1 MKISQANKLYHLT
14 SEVVKYAVK
23 HGMIVCVE
31 NPQFSLFWA
40 TTFWISVAK
49 LLRYTIFHSC
59 QYGSNRQKKTM
70 LAHNHKAFNQLSKLC
85 PGESKKHRHLPWG
98 VTPAGHFA
106 TSEET
111 AYPIQ
116 LARDVAQCFTQALVE
131 AGMKLPPSQLQ
142 DMTSSSE
149 AVLQAVRAQSGLQPK
164 HSKLPPLVTEFATII
179 AVEVAKDTPSSQPPH
194 SQIPQHSKFLS
205 SAPLVTAPVK
215 GGGDECRPSENSAND
230 RIVQKWGVY
239 HTPDEFVRKAAQAGH
254 PLSLETCLPEV
265 LKRVLISHENQTSI
279 ARIKKRTVVMR
290 DWVKR
295 AENLKDQEHELKS
308 KLDPH
313 AKHILSNKRILL
325 WKSLLE
331 EHNYPDMPV
340 VNELLEGTSLIG
352 ETDTTGLWP
361 AKFVPATVS
370 EIELYE
376 ISTRER
382 ESICSKVKDTPSE
395 TDKDVWHKTLEEVD
409 KGWLVGPFDPKQIPV
424 HYPLSRRF
432 GVVQGEKTRCVDDFS
447 RSHVNSCVQVTEAP
461 KPHTVDVLASLL
473 MQAMT
478 SSPNTEEWCVRTLD
492 LKDAYRQCA
501 ISTSS
506 FPFSHIVVRE
516 PSTGLPKVFKMLAL
530 PFGSI
535 KSVHAFL
542 RIAHSLWFL
551 ASCALDVMWT
561 NYFDDYVCCCAR
573 SEANHLSMTIHAFFH
588 LLGWSFAETGSKA
601 VDFDIMCKALGV
613 NVDVSSM
620 RQGTVLIDNTEA
632 RKKELGEFID
642 KVVSTKK
649 LSSVDA
655 LKLRG
660 RMQFTAGQL
669 FGRVAKTC
677 LARVTNHA
685 YRSSTSEASD
695 ALISS
700 LILFKKFLLAQ
711 KPRAVTAAMLQ
722 TWLVFTDASFEQE
735 TESIDKAGFGGVLVS
750 PQGKYVKFF
759 SFELKGEDLVH
770 LNPAGKKTA
779 IFQCE
784 FFAVLVALELWGELL
799 SSRQVVFYIDNDG
812 VRDVLISCN
821 TSDPVG
827 SVLLTKVLEKESA
840 CAISSWFTRVPSKS
854 NVADDPSRGEIDQ
867 LVAAQAQHEQVEPVK
882 LLKALGPV
890 A

>member
-1 MKISQANKLYHLT
+1 M
-14 SEVVKYAVK
+14 
-23 HGMIVCVE
+23 
-31 NPQFSLFWA
+31 
-40 TTFWISVAK
+40 
-49 LLRYTIFHSC
+49 
-59 QYGSNRQKKTM
+59 
-70 LAHNHKAFNQLSKLC
+70 
-85 PGESKKHRHLPWG
+85 
-98 VTPAGHFA
+98 
-106 TSEET
+106 
-111 AYPIQ
+111 
-116 LARDVAQCFTQALVE
+116 
-131 AGMKLPPSQLQ
+131 
-142 DMTSSSE
+142 
-149 AVLQAVRAQSGLQPK
+149 
-164 HSKLPPLVTEFATII
+164 
-179 AVEVAKDTPSSQPPH
+179 
-194 SQIPQHSKFLS
+194 
-205 SAPLVTAPVK
+205 
-215 GGGDECRPSENSAND
+215 
-230 RIVQKWGVY
+230 
-239 HTPDEFVRKAAQAGH
+239 
-254 PLSLETCLPEV
+254 

-295 AENLKDQEHELKS
+295 AENLKDQEYELKS
-308 KLDPH
+308 RLDPH

-325 WKSLLE
+325 WKNLLE

-409 KGWLVGPFDPKQIPV
+409 KGWLVGPFDPKQIPE

-535 KSVHAFL
+535 KSVRAFL

-601 VDFDIMCKALGV
+601 VDFDVMCKALGV
-613 NVDVSSM
+613 NIDVSSM

-711 KPRAVTAAMLQ
+711 KPRAVTAALLQ

-759 SFELKGEDLVH
+759 SFELKGEV
-770 LNPAGKKTA
+770 NPAGKKTA

-784 FFAVLVALELWGELL
+784 FFAVLVALELWSELL

-854 NVADDPSRGEIDQ
+854 NVADDPSRGEINQ
-867 LVAAQAQHEQVEPVK
+867 LVAAQAEHEQAEPVK
-882 LLKALGPV
+882 ILKALGPV

>member
-1 MKISQANKLYHLT
+1 M
-14 SEVVKYAVK
+14 
-23 HGMIVCVE
+23 
-31 NPQFSLFWA
+31 
-40 TTFWISVAK
+40 
-49 LLRYTIFHSC
+49 
-59 QYGSNRQKKTM
+59 
-70 LAHNHKAFNQLSKLC
+70 
-85 PGESKKHRHLPWG
+85 
-98 VTPAGHFA
+98 
-106 TSEET
+106 
-111 AYPIQ
+111 
-116 LARDVAQCFTQALVE
+116 
-131 AGMKLPPSQLQ
+131 
-142 DMTSSSE
+142 
-149 AVLQAVRAQSGLQPK
+149 
-164 HSKLPPLVTEFATII
+164 
-179 AVEVAKDTPSSQPPH
+179 
-194 SQIPQHSKFLS
+194 
-205 SAPLVTAPVK
+205 
-215 GGGDECRPSENSAND
+215 
-230 RIVQKWGVY
+230 
-239 HTPDEFVRKAAQAGH
+239 
-254 PLSLETCLPEV
+254 PEV

-376 ISTRER
+376 TSTRER

-447 RSHVNSCVQVTEAP
+447 RSDVNSCVQVTEAP

-588 LLGWSFAETGSKA
+588 LLGWSFAETGSK
-601 VDFDIMCKALGV
+601 GV

-735 TESIDKAGFGGVLVS
+735 TESVDKAGFGGVLVS

-867 LVAAQAQHEQVEPVK
+867 LVAAQAEHEQVEPVK

>member
-1 MKISQANKLYHLT
+1 M
-14 SEVVKYAVK
+14 
-23 HGMIVCVE
+23 
-31 NPQFSLFWA
+31 
-40 TTFWISVAK
+40 
-49 LLRYTIFHSC
+49 
-59 QYGSNRQKKTM
+59 
-70 LAHNHKAFNQLSKLC
+70 
-85 PGESKKHRHLPWG
+85 
-98 VTPAGHFA
+98 
-106 TSEET
+106 
-111 AYPIQ
+111 
-116 LARDVAQCFTQALVE
+116 
-131 AGMKLPPSQLQ
+131 
-142 DMTSSSE
+142 
-149 AVLQAVRAQSGLQPK
+149 
-164 HSKLPPLVTEFATII
+164 
-179 AVEVAKDTPSSQPPH
+179 
-194 SQIPQHSKFLS
+194 
-205 SAPLVTAPVK
+205 
-215 GGGDECRPSENSAND
+215 
-230 RIVQKWGVY
+230 
-239 HTPDEFVRKAAQAGH
+239 
-254 PLSLETCLPEV
+254 PEV

-447 RSHVNSCVQVTEAP
+447 RSDVNSCVQVTEAP

-588 LLGWSFAETGSKA
+588 LLGWSFAETGSK
-601 VDFDIMCKALGV
+601 GV

-677 LARVTNHA
+677 LARVANHA

-735 TESIDKAGFGGVLVS
+735 TESVDKAGFGGVLVS

-867 LVAAQAQHEQVEPVK
+867 LVAAQAEHEQVEPVK

>member
-1 MKISQANKLYHLT
+1 
-14 SEVVKYAVK
+14 
-23 HGMIVCVE
+23 
-31 NPQFSLFWA
+31 
-40 TTFWISVAK
+40 
-49 LLRYTIFHSC
+49 
-59 QYGSNRQKKTM
+59 
-70 LAHNHKAFNQLSKLC
+70 
-85 PGESKKHRHLPWG
+85 
-98 VTPAGHFA
+98 
-106 TSEET
+106 
-111 AYPIQ
+111 
-116 LARDVAQCFTQALVE
+116 
-131 AGMKLPPSQLQ
+131 
-142 DMTSSSE
+142 
-149 AVLQAVRAQSGLQPK
+149 
-164 HSKLPPLVTEFATII
+164 
-179 AVEVAKDTPSSQPPH
+179 
-194 SQIPQHSKFLS
+194 
-205 SAPLVTAPVK
+205 
-215 GGGDECRPSENSAND
+215 
-230 RIVQKWGVY
+230 
-239 HTPDEFVRKAAQAGH
+239 
-254 PLSLETCLPEV
+254 
-265 LKRVLISHENQTSI
+265 
-279 ARIKKRTVVMR
+279 
-290 DWVKR
+290 
-295 AENLKDQEHELKS
+295 
-308 KLDPH
+308 
-313 AKHILSNKRILL
+313 
-325 WKSLLE
+325 
-331 EHNYPDMPV
+331 MPV

-376 ISTRER
+376 ISARER
-382 ESICSKVKDTPSE
+382 ESICGKVKDTPSE
-395 TDKDVWHKTLEEVD
+395 TDRDVWIKTLEEVD
-409 KGWLVGPFDPKQIPV
+409 RGWPIGPFDPKQVPE

-478 SSPNTEEWCVRTLD
+478 SSPNTEGWCVRTLD

-501 ISTSS
+501 IATSS
-506 FPFSHIVVRE
+506 FAFSHIVARE
-516 PSTGLPKVFKMLAL
+516 PSTGMPKVFKMLAL

-551 ASCALDVMWT
+551 AACALDVMWT
-561 NYFDDYVCCCAR
+561 NYFDDYVCCCPR

-613 NVDVSSM
+613 NIDVSSM

-632 RKKELGEFID
+632 RKKELGEFIE

-685 YRSSTSEASD
+685 YRSSTSEAGD

-700 LILFKKFLLAQ
+700 LVLFKKFLLAQ

-722 TWLVFTDASFEQE
+722 TWLVFTDASFEHE
-735 TESIDKAGFGGVLVS
+735 AEDIDKAGFGGVLVS

-759 SFELKGEDLVH
+759 SFELRGEDLAH
-770 LNPAGKKTA
+770 LNPSGKKTA

-799 SSRQVVFYIDNDG
+799 SSRQVVFYVDNDG

-827 SVLLTKVLEKESA
+827 SVLLTKVLEKEGA
-840 CAISSWFTRVPSKS
+840 CAISSWFTRAPSKS
-854 NVADDPSRGEIDQ
+854 ND
-867 LVAAQAQHEQVEPVK
+867 
-882 LLKALGPV
+882 
-890 A
+890 

>member
-1 MKISQANKLYHLT
+1 MS
-14 SEVVKYAVK
+14 
-23 HGMIVCVE
+23 
-31 NPQFSLFWA
+31 
-40 TTFWISVAK
+40 
-49 LLRYTIFHSC
+49 
-59 QYGSNRQKKTM
+59 
-70 LAHNHKAFNQLSKLC
+70 
-85 PGESKKHRHLPWG
+85 
-98 VTPAGHFA
+98 
-106 TSEET
+106 
-111 AYPIQ
+111 
-116 LARDVAQCFTQALVE
+116 
-131 AGMKLPPSQLQ
+131 
-142 DMTSSSE
+142 
-149 AVLQAVRAQSGLQPK
+149 
-164 HSKLPPLVTEFATII
+164 
-179 AVEVAKDTPSSQPPH
+179 
-194 SQIPQHSKFLS
+194 
-205 SAPLVTAPVK
+205 
-215 GGGDECRPSENSAND
+215 
-230 RIVQKWGVY
+230 
-239 HTPDEFVRKAAQAGH
+239 
-254 PLSLETCLPEV
+254 
-265 LKRVLISHENQTSI
+265 
-279 ARIKKRTVVMR
+279 
-290 DWVKR
+290 
-295 AENLKDQEHELKS
+295 
-308 KLDPH
+308 
-313 AKHILSNKRILL
+313 
-325 WKSLLE
+325 
-331 EHNYPDMPV
+331 V
-340 VNELLEGTSLIG
+340 VNELLEGTSLVG

-376 ISTRER
+376 MSARER
-382 ESICSKVKDTPSE
+382 ESICGKVKDTPSE
-395 TDKDVWHKTLEEVD
+395 TDRDVWHKTLEEVD
-409 KGWLVGPFDPKQIPV
+409 KGWLIGPFDPKQIPE

-492 LKDAYRQCA
+492 LKDAYRLCA

-573 SEANHLSMTIHAFFH
+573 SEANHLSMTIHAFFR

-613 NVDVSSM
+613 NIDVSPM

-632 RKKELGEFID
+632 RKKELGEFIE

-700 LILFKKFLLAQ
+700 LVLFKKFLLAQ
-711 KPRAVTAAMLQ
+711 KPRAVTAALLQ

-759 SFELKGEDLVH
+759 SFELEGEDLAH

-784 FFAVLVALELWGELL
+784 FFAVLVALKLWGELL
-799 SSRQVVFYIDNDG
+799 SSRQVVFFIDNDG

-854 NVADDPSRGEIDQ
+854 NVADDPSRGEINQ
-867 LVAAQAQHEQVEPVK
+867 LVAAQAEHEQVEPVK
-882 LLKALGPV
+882 ILKALGPV

>member
-1 MKISQANKLYHLT
+1 MS
-14 SEVVKYAVK
+14 AVPLRIPPMT
-23 HGMIVCVE
+23 GSSRSGE
-31 NPQFSLFWA
+31 Y
-40 TTFWISVAK
+40 TT
-49 LLRYTIFHSC
+49 
-59 QYGSNRQKKTM
+59 
-70 LAHNHKAFNQLSKLC
+70 
-85 PGESKKHRHLPWG
+85 P
-98 VTPAGHFA
+98 
-106 TSEET
+106 
-111 AYPIQ
+111 
-116 LARDVAQCFTQALVE
+116 
-131 AGMKLPPSQLQ
+131 
-142 DMTSSSE
+142 
-149 AVLQAVRAQSGLQPK
+149 
-164 HSKLPPLVTEFATII
+164 
-179 AVEVAKDTPSSQPPH
+179 
-194 SQIPQHSKFLS
+194 
-205 SAPLVTAPVK
+205 
-215 GGGDECRPSENSAND
+215 
-230 RIVQKWGVY
+230 
-239 HTPDEFVRKAAQAGH
+239 PDEFVRKAAQAGH
-254 PLSLETCLPEV
+254 PLSLETCFPEV
-265 LKRVLISHENQTSI
+265 LKRVLNSHENQTSI

-295 AENLKDQEHELKS
+295 AENLKVQEHELKS
-308 KLDPH
+308 RLDPH

-325 WKSLLE
+325 WKNLLE
-331 EHNYPDMPV
+331 EHKYPDMPV

-352 ETDTTGLWP
+352 ETETDTTGLWP

-376 ISTRER
+376 ISARER
-382 ESICSKVKDTPSE
+382 ESICGKVKDTPSE
-395 TDKDVWHKTLEEVD
+395 TDRDVWHKTLEED
-409 KGWLVGPFDPKQIPV
+409 DPKQIPE

-501 ISTSS
+501 IATSS
-506 FPFSHIVVRE
+506 FPFSHIVVRD
-516 PSTGLPKVFKMLAL
+516 PSTGMPKVFKMLAL

-551 ASCALDVMWT
+551 AACALDVMWT

-613 NVDVSSM
+613 NIDVSSM

-632 RKKELGEFID
+632 RKKELGEFIE

-700 LILFKKFLLAQ
+700 LVLFKKFLLAQ

-735 TESIDKAGFGGVLVS
+735 TEDIDKAGFGGVLVS
-750 PQGKYVKFF
+750 AQGKYVKFF
-759 SFELKGEDLVH
+759 SFELRGEDLAH
-770 LNPAGKKTA
+770 LNPSGKKTA

-799 SSRQVVFYIDNDG
+799 SSRQVVFY
-812 VRDVLISCN
+812 VTFHVTR
-821 TSDPVG
+821 
-827 SVLLTKVLEKESA
+827 LTQSA
-840 CAISSWFTRVPSKS
+840 ACY
-854 NVADDPSRGEIDQ
+854 
-867 LVAAQAQHEQVEPVK
+867 
-882 LLKALGPV
+882 
-890 A
+890 

>member
-1 MKISQANKLYHLT
+1 M
-14 SEVVKYAVK
+14 
-23 HGMIVCVE
+23 
-31 NPQFSLFWA
+31 
-40 TTFWISVAK
+40 
-49 LLRYTIFHSC
+49 
-59 QYGSNRQKKTM
+59 
-70 LAHNHKAFNQLSKLC
+70 
-85 PGESKKHRHLPWG
+85 
-98 VTPAGHFA
+98 
-106 TSEET
+106 
-111 AYPIQ
+111 
-116 LARDVAQCFTQALVE
+116 
-131 AGMKLPPSQLQ
+131 
-142 DMTSSSE
+142 
-149 AVLQAVRAQSGLQPK
+149 
-164 HSKLPPLVTEFATII
+164 
-179 AVEVAKDTPSSQPPH
+179 
-194 SQIPQHSKFLS
+194 
-205 SAPLVTAPVK
+205 
-215 GGGDECRPSENSAND
+215 
-230 RIVQKWGVY
+230 
-239 HTPDEFVRKAAQAGH
+239 
-254 PLSLETCLPEV
+254 
-265 LKRVLISHENQTSI
+265 
-279 ARIKKRTVVMR
+279 
-290 DWVKR
+290 
-295 AENLKDQEHELKS
+295 
-308 KLDPH
+308 
-313 AKHILSNKRILL
+313 
-325 WKSLLE
+325 
-331 EHNYPDMPV
+331 
-340 VNELLEGTSLIG
+340 
-352 ETDTTGLWP
+352 
-361 AKFVPATVS
+361 
-370 EIELYE
+370 
-376 ISTRER
+376 
-382 ESICSKVKDTPSE
+382 
-395 TDKDVWHKTLEEVD
+395 
-409 KGWLVGPFDPKQIPV
+409 
-424 HYPLSRRF
+424 
-432 GVVQGEKTRCVDDFS
+432 QGEKTRCVDDFS

-501 ISTSS
+501 IATSS

-601 VDFDIMCKALGV
+601 VDFDMMCKALGV
-613 NVDVSSM
+613 NIDVSSM

-632 RKKELGEFID
+632 RKKELGEFIE

-700 LILFKKFLLAQ
+700 LVLFKKFLLAQ
-711 KPRAVTAAMLQ
+711 KPRAVTAALLQ

-735 TESIDKAGFGGVLVS
+735 TENIDKAGFGGVLVS

-759 SFELKGEDLVH
+759 SFELRGEDLAY
-770 LNPAGKKTA
+770 LNPSGKKTA

-799 SSRQVVFYIDNDG
+799 SSRQVVFYVDNDG

-867 LVAAQAQHEQVEPVK
+867 LVAAQAKHEQVEPVK
-882 LLKALGPV
+882 ILRALGPV